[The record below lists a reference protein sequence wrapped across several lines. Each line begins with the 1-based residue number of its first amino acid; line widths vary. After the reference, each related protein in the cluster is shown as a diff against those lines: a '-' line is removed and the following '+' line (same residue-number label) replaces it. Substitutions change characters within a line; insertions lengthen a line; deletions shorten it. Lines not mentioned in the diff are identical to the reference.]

1 MDATGLHLTGRAK
14 WVIKPLG
21 FQVFPGD
28 VEAHVCALT
37 EKVTNCVAV
46 GVQHNVASEAV
57 VAVVERRA
65 DAELTLQELDRHART
80 LPTYMRPRHW
90 IVMEPGQMPLNRV
103 GKPDHLRVQEM
114 ANAAVASLRAQGG
127 WDAGY
132 TRGQQ

>member
-1 MDATGLHLTGRAK
+1 M
-14 WVIKPLG
+14 IKSLG

-37 EKVTNCVAV
+37 EKVANCVAV

-65 DAELTLQELDRHART
+65 GVELTAQELDRHART

-90 IVMEPGQMPLNRV
+90 IVIEPGQMPLNRV

-114 ANAAVASLRAQGG
+114 ANAAIAALRAEGG

-132 TRGQQ
+132 TRGQ